1 MLFTVHFT
9 MLKLSIFTTGA
20 ELSHWDRY
28 LHLYRHK
35 SHWDIY
41 INMYVKYGQAL

>member
-28 LHLYRHK
+28 LH
-35 SHWDIY
+35 WDIY

>member
-28 LHLYRHK
+28 LHK